1 MFHLLR
7 LRYEHRCLVWSDA
20 LSNQVDAGG
29 DSQIQLEDSQTRLF
43 FSVDLVGSTAYK
55 QTEHRWQP
63 KFLSF
68 YREFPQCLA
77 DSLRKQ
83 KDNLRKGTSLPKPV
97 FWKAVGDELLYVC
110 PVRNVAQVKMAVDA
124 WLDAQAKYEENT
136 LKKEKLQKT
145 KGAVFAATF
154 PGPDCMVA
162 IPRDPGDQ
170 ADSDRSVI
178 ELNDAAVKKLAAS
191 NKMADDEY
199 LLDFLGPSID
209 TGFRVIAQSTD
220 RYFTMSLEAA
230 WAYSESTRATESEK
244 KNHVVE
250 FLCERQLKG
259 VWGNRPYP
267 IFVIDRMADDRV
279 NIALKKMYNSHCDPE
294 RINEIFMACAT
305 SKNWPSRLYFKGN
318 DLPFVSSLPKDVI
331 HDGDNSSTDMKG
343 YEEQDKNPDN
353 DTSKDDY
360 SKVDDTTF
368 DYLVRGRS
376 KGRAKGDKKNNITR
390 LSKTVSTFDITSSR
404 HYS

>member
-1 MFHLLR
+1 MSHLLR
-7 LRYEHRCLVWSDA
+7 LRSEHRCLVWSDA

-29 DSQIQLEDSQTRLF
+29 GSCFQLTKPQTRLF

-77 DSLRKQ
+77 DSLREQ
-83 KDNLRKGTSLPKPV
+83 KDNRHSGVSIPKPV

-110 PVRNVAQVKMAVDA
+110 PVRSVAQVRIAVDA
-124 WLDAQAKYEENT
+124 WLDAQAKYEEDT

-170 ADSDRSVI
+170 AGSDRSVI
-178 ELNDAAVKKLAAS
+178 ELNDAAVEKLAAS

-220 RYFTMSLEAA
+220 RYFTMSLEVA
-230 WAYSESTRATESEK
+230 WAYSESTRATEPENSRQ
-244 KNHVVE
+244 VE

-267 IFVIDRMADDRV
+267 IFVIDRMAKDKV
-279 NIALKKMYNSHCDPE
+279 NIALKNMYNSRCDHD
-294 RINEIFMACAT
+294 RINEIFKACAT
-305 SKNWPSRLYFKGN
+305 SKNWPSRLYLEGSA
-318 DLPFVSSLPKDVI
+318 LPFVSSLPKDVI

-353 DTSKDDY
+353 DISNSNY
-360 SKVDDTTF
+360 SIPNHATF
-368 DYLVRGRS
+368 DELVSGRNT
-376 KGRAKGDKKNNITR
+376 RTAKGGKKNNSTR
-390 LSKTVSTFDITSSR
+390 PARTVINLDITPHR
-404 HYS
+404 HDS

>member
-1 MFHLLR
+1 M
-7 LRYEHRCLVWSDA
+7 
-20 LSNQVDAGG
+20 SNQVDAGG
-29 DSQIQLEDSQTRLF
+29 GSRFQLTQPQTRLF

-77 DSLRKQ
+77 DSLREQ
-83 KDNLRKGTSLPKPV
+83 KDNRHDGASIPKPV

-110 PVRNVAQVKMAVDA
+110 PVRNVAQVKIAVDA

-220 RYFTMSLEAA
+220 RYFTMSLEVA
-230 WAYSESTRATESEK
+230 WAYSESTRVTESENK
-244 KNHVVE
+244 HRVVE

-279 NIALKKMYNSHCDPE
+279 NIALKNMYNSHCDPE

-305 SKNWPSRLYFKGN
+305 SKNWPSRLYLEGN
-318 DLPFVSSLPKDVI
+318 ALPFVSSLPKDVI
-331 HDGDNSSTDMKG
+331 HDGDNSSTDMEG

-353 DTSKDDY
+353 ATSKHDY
-360 SKVDDTTF
+360 SKVNGTTF
-368 DYLVRGRS
+368 DDLVRGRS

-390 LSKTVSTFDITSSR
+390 PPKTVISFDITSPR
-404 HYS
+404 HDS